1 MRGPLGS
8 QGDLV
13 RNPRFTFRLIIVAQA
28 LLGILAGW
36 QSQVG
41 RSSLPSPLREYA
53 LGQPDPAGAELWLG
67 SLFLILSIVITVGA
81 FRFWPPTRP
90 LYAVSFALAFLAAPA
105 LPPVVQ
111 SPLASALQLAGT
123 ALAGFIVALMY
134 FDPSVAALFHRSQA
148 PASA

>member
-1 MRGPLGS
+1 MRSPLGS

-36 QSQVG
+36 QSQAG

-53 LGQPDPAGAELWLG
+53 LDQPDPAGTELWLG

-90 LYAVSFALAFLAAPA
+90 LYAVSFVLAFLAAPA

-134 FDPSVAALFHRSQA
+134 FDPSVAALFNRSQA